1 MVIKI
6 PPNHVFNLQKI
17 PEVEIQINHVGRDL
31 NESNPIKFI
40 MLSQLYVLTKF
51 TNKIETILSNHI
63 HNSLHSGDILHTSKL
78 VKIIDGFPVNVLR
91 FRC

>member
-17 PEVEIQINHVGRDL
+17 PEVEIQINHIGRDL
-31 NESNPIKFI
+31 DEKNPIRFI

-51 TNKIETILSNHI
+51 TNKIETILSKHI
-63 HNSLHSGDILHTSKL
+63 HSNLQNGEILQTSRL
-78 VKIIDGFPVNVLR
+78 VKIIDGFPVPFLS